1 MMKNRKPRSYSDY
14 TLEDLREICGIDNNK
29 THLSLLQDLVQP
41 SEILVE
47 TLKRNQVIPIN
58 SEKARSELLISPIL
72 VEWLTNNPKKLQ
84 YFSGNTFDVDAEKSL
99 KGRCDFLFT
108 KHFSLDIVAP
118 VVAMFEAK
126 DDNVDNWYGQCGA
139 EMYAARLFN
148 EKKNEPYRIIFGA
161 VTDGYEWVFLKL
173 EENMLLIDA
182 ERYYMQDLPR
192 LMGALQSIIVFY
204 EDL

>member
-1 MMKNRKPRSYSDY
+1 MKKHKRPRCYSDY

-29 THLSLLQDLVQP
+29 TRLSLQKDLVQP
-41 SEILVE
+41 SAILVE

-72 VEWLTNNPKKLQ
+72 IEWLTSNPDKLQ
-84 YFSGNTFDVDAEKSL
+84 YFSGNTFDVDAEKAL

-148 EKKNEPYRIIFGA
+148 EQKNEPYRTIFGA

-173 EENMLLIDA
+173 EENLLLIDA

-192 LMGALQSIIVFY
+192 LLGALQSIIAFY
-204 EDL
+204 E